1 MSLRATW
8 KSLPGNLRGAALI
21 TFAGVFVTIEAM
33 ILRFLTPETG
43 SALTALA
50 RAITQFGFG
59 LLMVIPLGPWLRGA
73 RTARPWLQVARG
85 LTSLTAWW
93 LYYASVRELGLALAT
108 VMTFTSSLF
117 VVLLARPILGERV
130 GAARWIATAA
140 GFGGVLLIVR
150 PGLLPVGAGIVMAL
164 GSSLIGAASTF
175 LNRALTASE
184 RTETI
189 MLWVGVVTLV
199 GAIPAA
205 AIEGRLPGWHDTL
218 LLALAATIGT
228 GCMWLFIEAY
238 RHGEVSALQPF
249 GYLKLVSAAIVGWF
263 VFAEWPDIWTWI
275 GAAVIVASA
284 LALAQIEIRRARTS
298 RT

>member
-1 MSLRATW
+1 MSLREGWRA
-8 KSLPGNLRGAALI
+8 LPGNLRGAGLI
-21 TFAGVFVTIEAM
+21 VVAGVFVTVEAM
-33 ILRFLTPETG
+33 TLRFLSPETG
-43 SALTALA
+43 SVLTALA
-50 RAITQFGFG
+50 RALTQFGFG

-108 VMTFTSSLF
+108 VMTFTSALC
-117 VVLLARPILGERV
+117 VVPLARPILGERV
-130 GAARWIATAA
+130 GAARWAATVA
-140 GFGGVLLIVR
+140 GFGGELLIVR
-150 PGLLPVGAGIVMAL
+150 PGVAPVGAGIVMAL
-164 GSSLIGAASTF
+164 GSAMIGAASTF

-189 MLWVGVVTLV
+189 MLWVGIVTLA
-199 GAIPAA
+199 GAVPAA
-205 AIEGRLPGWHDTL
+205 LVEARLPGWHDAA

-238 RHGEVSALQPF
+238 RAGEVSALQPF
-249 GYLKLVSAAIVGWF
+249 GYLKLVSAAIVGWL

-275 GAAVIVASA
+275 GAAVVIASA
-284 LALAQIEIRRARTS
+284 LALAQIEIRRARQ
-298 RT
+298 

>member
-1 MSLRATW
+1 MSLRESWRA
-8 KSLPGNLRGAALI
+8 LPGNLRGAALI
-21 TFAGVFVTIEAM
+21 VFAGVFVTVEAM
-33 ILRFLTPETG
+33 ILRFLSPETG
-43 SALTALA
+43 SVLTALA

-59 LLMVIPLGPWLRGA
+59 LLMVIPLGPWLRG
-73 RTARPWLQVARG
+73 G

-108 VMTFTSSLF
+108 VMTFTSTLF
-117 VVLLARPILGERV
+117 VVPLARPILGERV

-140 GFGGVLLIVR
+140 GFAGVLLIIR
-150 PGLLPVGAGIVMAL
+150 PGVLPIGWGIVMAL
-164 GSSLIGAASTF
+164 GSAMIGAASTF

-189 MLWVGVVTLV
+189 MLWVGIVTLA
-199 GAIPAA
+199 GAVPAA
-205 AIEGRLPGWHDTL
+205 LVDARAPGWHDAL

-249 GYLKLVSAAIVGWF
+249 GYLKLVSAAIVGWL
-263 VFAEWPDIWTWI
+263 VFAEWPDVWTWT
-275 GAAVIVASA
+275 GSAVIIASA
-284 LALAQIEIRRARTS
+284 LALARIEVRRARQ
-298 RT
+298 